1 MCRRR
6 SSLDVI
12 AAAIA
17 ACLTVSL
24 AAQHAGNDW
33 VGAYLERH
41 GLSQLL
47 AVHLEELLE
56 ETTDTNER
64 EALQVRLVGL
74 YAQLVDETD
83 DPTLRAV
90 LEERSI
96 RLLATASE
104 EAGFELKI
112 ALLRARYRTTEKVAV
127 WPSVTVTSVG
137 CKVKVGGTGGSLTAM
152 AMPVVAD
159 SPRSSTTV
167 TVAL

>member
-6 SSLDVI
+6 NSLAVI

-90 LEERSI
+90 LEERS
-96 RLLATASE
+96 
-104 EAGFELKI
+104 
-112 ALLRARYRTTEKVAV
+112 
-127 WPSVTVTSVG
+127 VTSNCCG
-137 CKVKVGGTGGSLTAM
+137 WLCRYFPTISLSARRKRPSERATTPFQWPFPPPSTCLSPTA
-152 AMPVVAD
+152 
-159 SPRSSTTV
+159 
-167 TVAL
+167 